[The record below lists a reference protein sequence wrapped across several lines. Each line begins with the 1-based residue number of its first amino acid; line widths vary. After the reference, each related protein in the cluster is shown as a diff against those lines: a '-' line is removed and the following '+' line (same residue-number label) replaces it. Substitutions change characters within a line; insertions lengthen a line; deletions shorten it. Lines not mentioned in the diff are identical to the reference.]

1 MMTWTG
7 VQMNTMIDKSNS
19 HIAELM
25 VQGNLMGII
34 EAQKLLNHSPEMEQ
48 ETKNILNDFITM
60 QNNNIEKMKQFL

>member
-1 MMTWTG
+1 
-7 VQMNTMIDKSNS
+7 MNTMIDKSNS

-25 VQGNLMGII
+25 TQGNLMGII